1 MYVIII
7 TEREE
12 KEMLTVKIIL
22 CVYVFILDVWIGYE
36 LIKMMRNKK

>member
-1 MYVIII
+1 
-7 TEREE
+7 
-12 KEMLTVKIIL
+12 MLIVKIIL